1 MRACKITDNMAIAAA
16 HSLASYAEK
25 RGITPEDIVP
35 KMDEADVFA
44 YEAADVAMQAIA
56 DGVAGIKLSR
66 KEVFEKVKTE
76 INSTRALCHNLME
89 GGFIS
94 SPPAELINKALE
106 STITQFNR
114 K

>member
-1 MRACKITDNMAIAAA
+1 MAIAAA